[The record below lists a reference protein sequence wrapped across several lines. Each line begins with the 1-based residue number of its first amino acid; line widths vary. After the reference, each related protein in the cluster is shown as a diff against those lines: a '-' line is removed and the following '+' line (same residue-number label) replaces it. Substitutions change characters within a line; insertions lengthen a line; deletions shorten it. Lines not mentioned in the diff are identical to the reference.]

1 MKGAALTNLRLQVE
15 VPSHKPALWYHEISS
30 GPRLG
35 QARNLPHLVYICWN
49 HATAFPQVR
58 RLRRSPI
65 YVCWLGDAKSKMA
78 SDLHVY
84 AHFRR
89 KSENLVCE
97 FRRSRAPCGWSVAK
111 KRQCESQSV
120 QRISYA
126 GSCSAWWCC
135 LSAHPLTAKVCSS
148 PASVRVMSL
157 SSSFRLVGD
166 QPRQP
171 KLT

>member
-97 FRRSRAPCGWSVAK
+97 FRRMPSIGVVGCIK
-111 KRQCESQSV
+111 KRGCYG
-120 QRISYA
+120 RGLMR
-126 GSCSAWWCC
+126 GSCTSG
-135 LSAHPLTAKVCSS
+135 PLGPVGRRS
-148 PASVRVMSL
+148 P
-157 SSSFRLVGD
+157 
-166 QPRQP
+166 
-171 KLT
+171 